1 MKRSFF
7 RTLIIIL
14 IIITIPFPV
23 FADYGP
29 IQIDSHYDDW
39 EDKPHMEV
47 YPGNN
52 PPGNKINHVSLFRD
66 ESNGYVHVI
75 FAYSNNQGIKNMTI
89 DLKTNLGNKDFS
101 LVSDSIIPDS
111 FEEDIDM
118 DDLESSG
125 EQNLFANGVKED
137 IFLVAENE
145 NNSET
150 TETQDT
156 AAGQEIVTEPADQ
169 NGSNDPEEGAEPT
182 DQDPGADSGIGTD
195 LIEENSNDNSD
206 DLPDLFDPD
215 TITDDFDTDLE
226 ELEPNMNQKKP
237 TEYGT
242 WAFSVMD
249 GDVSVGS
256 GYYTRSEGEPDELEL
271 YIPLSSITQQY
282 DGITEISMAIKKL
295 GKQEIFCVGASTAP
309 YLGIAVGAGIAM
321 LSVGVY
327 TFRKRKQC

>member
-52 PPGNKINHVSLFRD
+52 PPENKINHVSLFRD
-66 ESNGYVHVI
+66 ESNAYVHVI

-89 DLKTNLGNKDFS
+89 NLKTNMGNKNFS
-101 LVSDSIIPDS
+101 LVSDSFIPDS
-111 FEEDIDM
+111 FEEEIDM
-118 DDLESSG
+118 DDSESSG
-125 EQNLFANGVKED
+125 GDQNLFASGGVKED

-145 NNSET
+145 DNVEN
-150 TETQDT
+150 TETQD
-156 AAGQEIVTEPADQ
+156 ADAGQEIVTEPADQ
-169 NGSNDPEEGAEPT
+169 NGSNEPEEGTEPT
-182 DQDPGADSGIGTD
+182 D
-195 LIEENSNDNSD
+195 
-206 DLPDLFDPD
+206 LFEPD
-215 TITDDFDTDLE
+215 TTTDEFDTDLE

-237 TEYGT
+237 GEYGT

-249 GDVSVGS
+249 GDFSVGS
-256 GYYTRSEGEPDELEL
+256 GYYTRTEGAPDELEL

-282 DGITEISMAIKKL
+282 DGITEISMVIKKL

-309 YLGIAVGAGIAM
+309 FLGIAVGAGIVM
-321 LSVGVY
+321 LSVGAY
-327 TFRKRKQC
+327 TYRKRNQC